1 MSDSAWP
8 HRRQPTRLCH
18 PWDSPG
24 KSTGVGCHWGTDMA
38 KASLTFRF
46 LCCDW
51 RGGVLPQ
58 CVELGPFFSPFLV
71 QIEHL
76 YHWPKS
82 ERLSRGASG
91 LRVWAKVVFPICK
104 VYQALPSWCVSIVRH
119 PSPAVTSLTL
129 GSTLLHLSWF
139 LIRKTIFFK
148 INSSKT
154 FILLKVD
161 HYKLMLY
168 YTLSYIEFS
177 YMLFCIRVKNN

>member
-1 MSDSAWP
+1 
-8 HRRQPTRLCH
+8 
-18 PWDSPG
+18 
-24 KSTGVGCHWGTDMA
+24 MA
-38 KASLTFRF
+38 KASPTFRF

-58 CVELGPFFSPFLV
+58 CVELGPFFSAFLV

-91 LRVWAKVVFPICK
+91 PWVWAKVVVPISK
-104 VYQALPSWCVSIVRH
+104 VFQALPSWCVSIVQH
-119 PSPAVTSLTL
+119 PSPAITSLTL

-139 LIRKTIFFK
+139 LIRKTIFLRWRH
-148 INSSKT
+148 SGKT

-168 YTLSYIEFS
+168 YVL
-177 YMLFCIRVKNN
+177 